1 MRRKQLGFLAVLSL
15 VIGNTL
21 GAGIFLIP
29 SSLAVFGSISLVGW
43 MLTAIGTM
51 LIALSFAH
59 LSRIYPSTGGPYVYC
74 RKAFGDFVGFQV
86 AWNYWI
92 QAWVGNAGIL
102 LSLVGYLGL
111 AFPTLMENPWH
122 QFFVLNGILWS
133 LTALNAHSTHSSGSF
148 QIVSTIVKLIPL
160 IALIIL
166 GIPYIQVDHFTP
178 FVMPDKTAWTSILG
192 SSTITM
198 WALSGFESGTVP
210 GSNVKNAE
218 RTIYKA
224 TLWGTLIISL
234 FYIATSTVVM
244 GVVSVEGLNQTAAPF
259 AVVAAKIFGAWGQWV
274 VVVGAIAASIGA
286 LNGMIL
292 IQGQIPLAAAQDKL
306 FPAIFGR
313 TTTKGEPMYGLVIS
327 SLLITAMTL
336 LFFDKGLVAK
346 FTFIIIFA
354 SLAALVTFLF
364 TVAADIVISNR
375 IGKPL
380 SKWRLIGALIGI
392 GYVILA
398 MWGAGL
404 EIIGYGCLQF
414 LVSVPIYFMLKRRR
428 NS

>member
-1 MRRKQLGFLAVLSL
+1 MTRKQLGFLAVLSL

-29 SSLAVFGSISLVGW
+29 SSLAIFGSMSLIGW
-43 MLTAIGTM
+43 ILTAIGTM
-51 LIALSFAH
+51 LIALSFAR
-59 LSRIYPSTGGPYVYC
+59 LSRLYPSTGGPYVYC
-74 RKAFGDFVGFQV
+74 RKAFGNFVGFQV

-133 LTALNAHSTHSSGSF
+133 LTALNAHNTHHSGSF
-148 QIVSTIVKLIPL
+148 QILSTFIKLIPL
-160 IALIIL
+160 IAIIIL
-166 GIPYIQVDHFTP
+166 GIPYIQMENFSP
-178 FVMPDKTAWTSILG
+178 FIMPEKTAWGSILG

-210 GSNVKNAE
+210 GNNVKNAAS
-218 RTIYKA
+218 TIAKA
-224 TLWGTLIISL
+224 TLWGTFIISA
-234 FYIATSTVVM
+234 FYIVISIVVM
-244 GVVSVEGLNQTAAPF
+244 GIVSVEGLLNTAAPF
-259 AVVAAKIFGAWGQWV
+259 AVVAAKIFGTWGKWV
-274 VVVGAIAASIGA
+274 ITIGAIAASIGA

-306 FPAIFGR
+306 FPKIFGR
-313 TTTKGEPMYGLVIS
+313 TSAGGEPVAGLIIS

-364 TVAADIVISNR
+364 TVAADIVTAKST
-375 IGKPL
+375 GKPL
-380 SKWRLIGALIGI
+380 KKWKLLGA
-392 GYVILA
+392 YVAIAYILLA

-404 EIIGYGCLQF
+404 EIIGYACLQF
-414 LVSVPIYFMLKRRR
+414 LVSVPIYFMIKRRR
-428 NS
+428 KA

>member
-43 MLTAIGTM
+43 VLTAIGTM

-59 LSRIYPSTGGPYVYC
+59 LSRLYPSTGGPYVYC

-102 LSLVGYLGL
+102 LSLVGYLAI

-148 QIVSTIVKLIPL
+148 QIVSTVIKLIPL

-166 GIPYIQVDHFTP
+166 GIPHIEANNFTP
-178 FVMPDKTAWTSILG
+178 FVMPDKTPWTSILG

-210 GSNVKNAE
+210 GSHVKNAE

-244 GVVSVEGLNQTAAPF
+244 GIISVNGLTETTAPF
-259 AVVAAKIFGAWGQWV
+259 AIVAAKIFGKWGQELV
-274 VVVGAIAASIGA
+274 VIGAIAASIGA

-292 IQGQIPLAAAQDKL
+292 IQGQIPMAAAQDKL
-306 FPAIFGR
+306 FPKVFGR
-313 TTTKGEPMYGLVIS
+313 TTERGEPIFGLIIS

-336 LFFDKGLVAK
+336 LFFDKSLLDK

-364 TVAADIVISNR
+364 TVAADITISKR

-380 SKWRLIGALIGI
+380 SKWRLAGAGIGI
-392 GYVILA
+392 GYILLA
-398 MWGAGL
+398 IWGAGL
-404 EIIGYGCLQF
+404 EIISYACLQF
-414 LVSVPIYFMLKRRR
+414 LISVPIYFMIKRRSR
-428 NS
+428 G